1 MVRSY
6 AGGAS
11 LGEAVARAVRAL
23 RVGDDLRRLRAL
35 ALRLAA
41 LDGVAL
47 PEGPPSPGSAE
58 VDRLLRDDDRHLDLA
73 RGLTLIA
80 CEDAPTVDAER
91 VLDEVAHLAWA
102 LRQCLRAVPRNDP
115 ARRLEVA
122 NAFFFDALGFGPAS
136 ARGARDGKE
145 RLAELLLPH
154 VLTRRRGHC
163 VGLSCAYLAIGTR
176 AGLPLFGVSAPG
188 HFFVRWDGD
197 GLRRNI
203 ETTSR
208 GAAHD
213 DEHYVERFRIAP
225 SLVDRGVY
233 LQSLRRR
240 EVLVEV
246 LNNRANFWWD
256 RGDVARATRDL
267 DRIVQVS
274 HGFSRAHVGRGFLAL
289 QRGDLAAAREHL
301 ARAVEIAPEDARAH
315 LLLGEVALRLGRLD
329 EAERSFRE
337 AVANDDHA
345 ALACTNLGRVH
356 GRRGAWD
363 EALRWHERA
372 LSIDRASPVAWNNL
386 GVARR
391 ATGDVEGATEAFRAA
406 ARLRPDFLPARENL
420 VLLSR
425 RDDGLGLGGRL
436 RFASICR
443 AYERRLRRDPLDDEV
458 RAAYVRFLLEADP
471 RPDRALEV
479 AAQGV
484 RARRSVRNLET
495 RANALRRTGDVAG
508 AVEALE
514 AALALD
520 REQGG
525 LEAERLRAAL
535 ERARAGA
542 AHADGGEPS

>member
-1 MVRSY
+1 MTAPGPV
-6 AGGAS
+6 AAS
-11 LGEAVARAVRAL
+11 LGDAVARAARAL
-23 RVGDDLRRLRAL
+23 RTGEDLRRLQTL
-35 ALRLAA
+35 ALRL
-41 LDGVAL
+41 LTPGDVVL
-47 PEGPPSPGSAE
+47 PEGPPPPGSPE
-58 VDRLLRDDDRHLDLA
+58 LERLLRDDDRHLDVA
-73 RGLTLIA
+73 RGVTLIA

-102 LRQCLRAVPRNDP
+102 LRQCLRAVPRRDP

-136 ARGARDGKE
+136 ARASREGKE
-145 RLAELLLPH
+145 RLGDLLLPY
-154 VLTRRRGHC
+154 VVSSRRGHC

-197 GLRRNI
+197 GLRKNV
-203 ETTSR
+203 ETTAR
-208 GAAHD
+208 GAPHD
-213 DEHYVERFRIAP
+213 DDYYVERFRIAP

-256 RGDVARATRDL
+256 RGDVPRATRDL

-289 QRGDLAAAREHL
+289 QRGELITARGHL
-301 ARAVEIAPEDARAH
+301 KKAVEIAPEDPRAH
-315 LLLGEVALRLGRLD
+315 LLLGEVALRLGALD
-329 EAERSFRE
+329 EAERAFQQ
-337 AVANDDHA
+337 AIAHDDQA

-372 LSIDRASPVAWNNL
+372 LSTDRACHVAWNNL

-391 ATGDVEGATEAFRAA
+391 ATGDVEGATTAFRAA

-420 VLLSR
+420 LMLSR
-425 RDDGLGLGGRL
+425 RDDGLGLAGRL
-436 RFASICR
+436 RFAAICR
-443 AYERRLRRDPLDDEV
+443 AYERRLRRAPLDDEG
-458 RAAYVRFLLEADP
+458 RAGYVRFLLEADL
-471 RPDRALEV
+471 RRDRALQV
-479 AAQGV
+479 AEDGV
-484 RARRSVRNLET
+484 RAHRSVRNLET
-495 RANALRRTGDVAG
+495 QAVALQRAGDLGRAIV
-508 AVEALE
+508 ALE
-514 AALALD
+514 AAVALD

-525 LEAERLRAAL
+525 LEAERLARAL
-535 ERARAGA
+535 ERARAGS
-542 AHADGGEPS
+542 ADGEAA